1 MELGC
6 NMFTYNLNRRYHY
19 RRHRMYMNNSIP
31 KTINQN
37 QNRQHIYNNLKLNT
51 SSRIP
56 AALGRSMYSKPKD
69 GGCGCGK

>member
-19 RRHRMYMNNSIP
+19 RRHRMYMNNP
-31 KTINQN
+31 TPLTQKLPP
-37 QNRQHIYNNLKLNT
+37 NRQHIYNNLKLNT
-51 SSRIP
+51 SSRMP
-56 AALGRSMYSKPKD
+56 AAGRSMYSKPKD